1 MAETDEALRAWRR
14 QNRRLRILAL
24 AFIVLTPLMYG
35 VLFVLSDGDSSPLFW
50 VVLSLAVTV
59 PALIPLGLVVWQR
72 RRGSAWAQPSLLLGV
87 DKDRRKAIV
96 KAVKAGHPVEA
107 QDHEVAVNTAQG
119 LVRQRRLL
127 WIVPFFLL
135 LWTWNLLTGELEA
148 WDVLI
153 VIGIV
158 GMCASMPFQIRDA
171 RRGVEWLKK
180 YQNIPPQ

>member
-1 MAETDEALRAWRR
+1 M
-14 QNRRLRILAL
+14 
-24 AFIVLTPLMYG
+24 
-35 VLFVLSDGDSSPLFW
+35 
-50 VVLSLAVTV
+50 
-59 PALIPLGLVVWQR
+59 
-72 RRGSAWAQPSLLLGV
+72 
-87 DKDRRKAIV
+87 
-96 KAVKAGHPVEA
+96 
-107 QDHEVAVNTAQG
+107 
-119 LVRQRRLL
+119 RQRRLL